1 MFDLAVQCPMSFL
14 HFNDVQYLL
23 KVAGWGRSRAFS
35 WAALSWSD
43 PASSAHCGQQRTSWW
58 PNTSQSNVRGTSV
71 CVCVSSQKSRLMTPM
86 MIFSQPFGTN
96 KKKYY
101 KALQPCILRL
111 YFFFCSLLFLFS
123 RIGHIH
129 SCNPNAFWE
138 LHYLMLE
145 CGPVSNLLMHVYKAG
160 QLKSLCLAQ
169 FSTVFRW
176 FEFLLLFW

>member
-1 MFDLAVQCPMSFL
+1 MFDLAVLCPMSFL

-35 WAALSWSD
+35 WAAHSWSD
-43 PASSAHCGQQRTSWW
+43 PASSAHYGKQRTSWC

-71 CVCVSSQKSRLMTPM
+71 CVCLLKKAGWWHLWW
-86 MIFSQPFGTN
+86 FSHNHLVQM
-96 KKKYY
+96 
-101 KALQPCILRL
+101 
-111 YFFFCSLLFLFS
+111 FFCSLLFLFS

-129 SCNPNAFWE
+129 SYNPTAFWE
-138 LHYLMLE
+138 LHCLMLE
-145 CGPVSNLLMHVYKAG
+145 CGPVSNLLMHVYEAG
-160 QLKSLCLAQ
+160 QLKWLCLAQ